1 MPVGNA
7 VAKCSDRSLSP
18 HGIDRRRRQLLG
30 LVAGGGLLGWRSVL
44 AAPTAQSRKK
54 RILIVSSYSR
64 DYLWSQST
72 QEGVNAA
79 MLKSGYL
86 DSTAQGDALVAHDA
100 VESSRAV
107 VRKYWMNTK
116 RHNSRTEIAVTTG
129 RIMAE
134 IRSFVPDL
142 VLLGDD
148 NAANYIGNQLLGT
161 NTPAVFWGIN
171 GLPLKY
177 GLIESLDAPGQ
188 NITGVFQ
195 SGYYKESLDLL
206 KRLVPAAQTFA
217 ILSCDSETA
226 RPSVKIIEQLDRRG
240 VLPLKLTESIVTNSY
255 ESYKSRALAAASR
268 VNAFF
273 VLNHDTLRDASG
285 NHVEMLAVGRWYLE
299 NIRIPEVS
307 HEDQF
312 VREGMLLTANDSGF
326 NQGQMAFELAL
337 PILERGVSPARIA
350 VRTPDRGPYLVN
362 RNRARQLGI
371 ALEPAMYMIDEII
384 EESVALQ
391 PRRSPSGWSR

>member
-1 MPVGNA
+1 MEATGKGVKVSGTVVDLANPKRRRWLA
-7 VAKCSDRSLSP
+7 SIVAAGIGAALSP
-18 HGIDRRRRQLLG
+18 PL
-30 LVAGGGLLGWRSVL
+30 
-44 AAPTAQSRKK
+44 TAMENKKK

-72 QEGVNAA
+72 QQGVNAA
-79 MLKSGYL
+79 MLKHGYL
-86 DSTAQGDALVAHDA
+86 ENAAQGELLISRDR
-100 VESSRAV
+100 VESSLAV
-107 VRKYWMNTK
+107 VQKLWMDTK
-116 RHNSRTEIAVTTG
+116 RRNTRAEIATTTG
-129 RIMAE
+129 RIMSE
-134 IRSFVPDL
+134 LRSFSPDL
-142 VLLGDD
+142 VMLGDD
-148 NAANYIGNQLLGT
+148 NASNFIGNQLLGT
-161 NTPAVFWGIN
+161 HTPAVFWGIN

-206 KRLVPAAQTFA
+206 KRLVPRAKTFA

-240 VLPLKLTESIVTNSY
+240 VLPLKLVEAIVTNSY
-255 ESYKSRALAAASR
+255 EDYKARALAAAPR
-268 VNAFF
+268 VDAFF
-273 VLNHDTLRDASG
+273 VLNHDTLRDAAG
-285 NHVEMLAVGRWYLE
+285 NHVDMLTVGRWYLE

-326 NQGQMAFELAL
+326 NQGHMAFELAL

-384 EESVALQ
+384 EESIALQ
-391 PRRSPSGWSR
+391 PRRGDPAWRR